1 MAGTCADAV
10 ENAFALSLKNG
21 YHQLINS
28 ISVEL
33 GNNQIVNIINFSNL
47 DINYQLLSSMSSD
60 TLNNFAPSLG
70 FNPDT
75 YTSIRHAPAASI

>member
-1 MAGTCADAV
+1 MR
-10 ENAFALSLKNG
+10 LL
-21 YHQLINS
+21 
-28 ISVEL
+28 SVEL
-33 GNNQIVNIINFSNL
+33 GNNQVVNITNFSNL

-75 YTSIRHAPAASI
+75 YTSIRHAPAASIYGVGECNNVIDEALFNCD